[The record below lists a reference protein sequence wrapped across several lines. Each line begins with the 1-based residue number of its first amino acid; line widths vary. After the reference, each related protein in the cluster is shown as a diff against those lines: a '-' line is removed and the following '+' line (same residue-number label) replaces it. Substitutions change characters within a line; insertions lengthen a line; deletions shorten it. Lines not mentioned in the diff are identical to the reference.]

1 MSAKRP
7 EASSPET
14 QPPQAEPPSSEQAS
28 SDVSP
33 SPDEEWV
40 GNKRVKWTSDGG
52 VEFDLRPLKAATA
65 PEDWVSWVYDAELGA
80 WVCTEYGACGNPVSC
95 ARCIRRARAAELALY
110 PPVCAEYAQMPIF
123 PDF

>member
-28 SDVSP
+28 SDVPP
-33 SPDEEWV
+33 SPDEQWV

-65 PEDWVSWVYDAELGA
+65 PEAWVAWVYDMEVGA
-80 WVCTEYGACGNPVSC
+80 WVCTENDACGRC
-95 ARCIRRARAAELALY
+95 ARCIRRAQGARAVESALY
-110 PPVCAEYAQMPIF
+110 PPAVESAGQMPLL
-123 PDF
+123 PDW

>member
-1 MSAKRP
+1 MSAERP

-33 SPDEEWV
+33 SPDEQWV

-65 PEDWVSWVYDAELGA
+65 PEDWVSWVYDMELGA
-80 WVCTEYGACGNPVSC
+80 WAHTEDGACCGDPATC
-95 ARCIRRARAAELALY
+95 ARCIQRARAVRLALY
-110 PPVCAEYAQMPIF
+110 PPAPVDTMPML